1 MLINVG
7 QQFQLDGRCPQQ
19 RIPRETGKCKIVGGI
34 ETVRAERGRT
44 EILEYV
50 GEEIDVG
57 LEVQIVV
64 MTKGLTAASRPDLNN
79 RKERRVNEI
88 MHADSNVTH
97 MSKPGSYP

>member
-19 RIPRETGKCKIVGGI
+19 RIPREAGEGEIVGGI

-57 LEVQIVV
+57 LQINVVIMTEVA
-64 MTKGLTAASRPDLNN
+64 TTTCNPDL
-79 RKERRVNEI
+79 RATCERVVY
-88 MHADSNVTH
+88 HA
-97 MSKPGSYP
+97 KL

>member
-19 RIPRETGKCKIVGGI
+19 RIPREAGEGEIVGGI
-34 ETVRAERGRT
+34 ETVRAEHGRP

-57 LEVQIVV
+57 LQINVV
-64 MTKGLTAASRPDLNN
+64 IMTKGLTAASRPDLNN
-79 RKERRVNEI
+79 RKRKKSE
-88 MHADSNVTH
+88 
-97 MSKPGSYP
+97 

>member
-57 LEVQIVV
+57 LQIQRRDNDQGFDSCKQ
-64 MTKGLTAASRPDLNN
+64 TRPEQPKK
-79 RKERRVNEI
+79 KEE
-88 MHADSNVTH
+88 
-97 MSKPGSYP
+97 